1 MVFTKEAKIMENRIS
16 VFEEDF
22 DRREEGGGQPQ
33 PIGEILAELL
43 ARYQAKFPDVQVSV
57 VEAAS
62 AVC

>member
-1 MVFTKEAKIMENRIS
+1 VFTKEGRIMENIS

-22 DRREEGGGQPQ
+22 DRREDRGGEPQ

-43 ARYQAKFPDVQVSV
+43 ARYQARFPEVQVSV
-57 VEAAS
+57 VETAV

>member
-1 MVFTKEAKIMENRIS
+1 MESRTS

-22 DRREEGGGQPQ
+22 DGREDRGGEPQ

-43 ARYQAKFPDVQVSV
+43 AQYQARFPEVQVSV
-57 VEAAS
+57 VETAV